1 MPVFLLFRLKKRT
14 KLSHSYSPAQEGA
27 RRHAADALRRQRLSW
42 MGPLGDVIDQ
52 VWKSSLSSVDYDGVV
67 PEEDLTM
74 RVGRRKRRAS
84 VYYNAAPDTETP
96 NQRGFL
102 LPAGRQ

>member
-1 MPVFLLFRLKKRT
+1 MKKRT

-42 MGPLGDVIDQ
+42 MGPLGDVIGQ
-52 VWKSSLSSVDYDGVV
+52 VLKSSLSSVDYDGIV

-84 VYYNAAPDTETP
+84 VYYNAAPDDETP
-96 NQRGFL
+96 KERGFL

>member
-1 MPVFLLFRLKKRT
+1 MPVFLLFRLKKRS

-84 VYYNAAPDTETP
+84 VFYSAAPDNATP
-96 NQRGFL
+96 QERGFL